1 MNSADGG
8 VRIVV
13 SRTVGGATV
22 VTYDKAFP
30 APMICDPPYEANH
43 KVGSQLIGD
52 DVTVTLLDS
61 VPSTQD
67 EEKTNFVS
75 E

>member
-1 MNSADGG
+1 M
-8 VRIVV
+8 
-13 SRTVGGATV
+13 
-22 VTYDKAFP
+22 TYDKAFP

-67 EEKTNFVS
+67 EERNQFRQRVNMITAGNTDGQTAH
-75 E
+75 